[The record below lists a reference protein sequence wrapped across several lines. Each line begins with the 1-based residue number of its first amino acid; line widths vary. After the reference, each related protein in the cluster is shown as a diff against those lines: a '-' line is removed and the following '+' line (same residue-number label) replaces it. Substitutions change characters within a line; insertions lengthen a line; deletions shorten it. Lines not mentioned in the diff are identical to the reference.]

1 VRALR
6 PAFILLALPAATAI
20 AGAATARTRPS
31 AARGPLEREVTR
43 LRRELSLAQGT
54 AFYLRLDARTMR
66 LSLVLGGVPLQ
77 EHALDAFEIGRPR
90 VAFVPR
96 SAPAG
101 WDLQTYAA
109 GRLEPARERDR
120 IEVVAPAPSPSGDEA
135 ALEPSPP
142 AIPPTAEEAYS
153 VPSRYRI
160 VFAGG
165 VTVEVTARG
174 GGRNRGLLRRGLD
187 AVGLRLAD
195 LHGALRS
202 SEEGRV
208 SVRLRMAAEDA
219 AALYRAL
226 PPDVGLVVVGL
237 ASP

>member
-1 VRALR
+1 VRASR
-6 PAFILLALPAATAI
+6 SASILLALLAATAVT
-20 AGAATARTRPS
+20 GAATARVRPS
-31 AARGPLEREVTR
+31 AARGPLEREVTS
-43 LRRELSLAQGT
+43 LRRELSLAQGKG
-54 AFYLRLDARTMR
+54 FYLRLDARAMR

-77 EHALDAFEIGRPR
+77 EHAIDGFETGRAR

-96 SAPAG
+96 SASPD
-101 WDLQTYAA
+101 WDLRTYAA

-120 IEVVAPAPSPSGDEA
+120 VEVVAPAPSPSGDEA

-160 VFAGG
+160 VFTGG
-165 VTVEVTARG
+165 ITVEVTARG

-187 AVGLRLAD
+187 AVALRLDD
-195 LHGALRS
+195 LRDALRS

-208 SVRLRMAAEDA
+208 RVRLRMAAEDA

-237 ASP
+237 ASS

>member
-1 VRALR
+1 
-6 PAFILLALPAATAI
+6 
-20 AGAATARTRPS
+20 
-31 AARGPLEREVTR
+31 
-43 LRRELSLAQGT
+43 
-54 AFYLRLDARTMR
+54 
-66 LSLVLGGVPLQ
+66 
-77 EHALDAFEIGRPR
+77 
-90 VAFVPR
+90 
-96 SAPAG
+96 
-101 WDLQTYAA
+101 
-109 GRLEPARERDR
+109 
-120 IEVVAPAPSPSGDEA
+120 VVAPAPSPSGDEA

-142 AIPPTAEEAYS
+142 AVPPTAEEAYS

-160 VFAGG
+160 LFAGG

-187 AVGLRLAD
+187 AVVLRLAD
-195 LHGALRS
+195 LHDALRS

-208 SVRLRMAAEDA
+208 RVRLRLAAEDA